1 MPDQAAN
8 HGHWQSLADTSILPL
23 TCARTGPA
31 MAAHVLLSS
40 RSRLL
45 GVLKEDPFLKTA
57 SLITL
62 AGGQRLE
69 FLPRH
74 GQRAQQ
80 SLEYL
85 PYVSQLVGKL
95 VS

>member
-1 MPDQAAN
+1 
-8 HGHWQSLADTSILPL
+8 
-23 TCARTGPA
+23 